1 MEPLPPVAQV
11 QKPVSQRRFFSEI
24 FFLRV
29 AVAVGRLLS
38 VVVADACGCLLL
50 AGALRRFP
58 VVVAASVFPPTEGL
72 ILTMPSKKVFS
83 CKVVKGVHRWEEKSG
98 KLKSESIRY
107 GGLLAPPPSMLSCD
121 LTPHAIATKRRMD
134 TKKKSTLPAHP
145 QH

>member
-58 VVVAASVFPPTEGL
+58 VVVAASVFPPAEKL
-72 ILTMPSKKVFS
+72 IITGTMLSKKVFS
-83 CKVVKGVHRWEEKSG
+83 CKVVKGVHRQEE
-98 KLKSESIRY
+98 
-107 GGLLAPPPSMLSCD
+107 
-121 LTPHAIATKRRMD
+121 
-134 TKKKSTLPAHP
+134 
-145 QH
+145 